1 MYWATRAREL
11 ALEVGDEVVACSQQ
25 ITMGAA
31 ALLHGDP
38 AGLDELEDGLE
49 QARRLDS
56 KDLTAWAYMCVARGT
71 ARARLYGKT
80 RAATDTGLAYV
91 GERGYILWKLY
102 LLAYRAGADLDQ
114 GRWDEATD
122 SAQLILSERW
132 ISTKP
137 RTVAHTVLGLV
148 RARRGDPGVW
158 QALDEAWALA
168 DGTDEPDRIAPVA
181 AARAEAAWLE
191 GRNGDALEA
200 TQGAYELAL
209 ERGVPRFVGELA
221 VWRRRAGAQEPAPE
235 LATDPTDLE
244 LAGEW
249 RRAADRWRELGCPY
263 EAALADAE
271 TGDEEALRRAHEDL
285 RAIGATAA
293 AAIVARRLREHGVRR
308 VPRGPRPATR
318 SNPAGLTAREVEVL
332 ALVADGLRNAEVAER
347 LVLSPRTVDHHVS
360 TILRKLSV
368 RTRGE
373 AVAAATE
380 IGALQDR

>member
-1 MYWATRAREL
+1 
-11 ALEVGDEVVACSQQ
+11 VG
-25 ITMGAA
+25 
-31 ALLHGDP
+31 
-38 AGLDELEDGLE
+38 
-49 QARRLDS
+49 
-56 KDLTAWAYMCVARGT
+56 AYICI
-71 ARARLYGKT
+71 ARATSRPRLYGKT
-80 RAATDTGLAYV
+80 HEATDAGLAYV

-102 LLAYRAGADLDQ
+102 LLAYRADADLAQ

-132 ISTKP
+132 ISTKQ

-158 QALDEAWALA
+158 EALDEAWALA

-191 GRNGDALEA
+191 GRYDAALEA
-200 TQGAYELAL
+200 TQAAYELAL
-209 ERGVPRFVGELA
+209 ERRVPRFVGEVA
-221 VWRRRAGAQEPAPE
+221 VWRRRARAQEPTPE
-235 LATDPTDLE
+235 LATDPNDVE
-244 LAGEW
+244 LAGDW
-249 RRAADRWRELGCPY
+249 RTAAERWQRLGCPY

-271 TGDEEALRRAHEDL
+271 TGDEEALRRALEDL
-285 RAIGATAA
+285 RALGATAA
-293 AAIVARRLREHGVRR
+293 AAIVARRLREHGVRG

-318 SNPAGLTAREVEVL
+318 SNPAGLTAREAEVL
-332 ALVADGLRNAEVAER
+332 TLVAEGLRNAEVAER
-347 LVLSPRTVDHHVS
+347 LVLSRRTVDHHVS

-380 IGALQDR
+380 MGALQDQ